1 MKLLGILL
9 VLGSTACIPPATT
22 GPYAPAGGA
31 PGGGGEVGG
40 GDGAG
45 APASTTVDLVYA
57 VPEGFSE
64 IRGEQATTVSYA
76 FSDGYS
82 NTSYTFVIL
91 PSQPMRGTLSET
103 FQALWGE
110 VITPLFT
117 SAYSPGIVPAPLRR
131 RLSSGYA
138 VAFDGEL
145 MNSNNGGMF
154 TTVLYVFTS
163 GDRVVPILGMFG
175 DLDARKGE
183 PIVSAFLETASINGY
198 PPGSFSLFDAS
209 ELVGEWSTQ
218 ASEFANYVDRSSGN
232 YVGSS
237 TVAVRQDHTFNADGS
252 YQAYASA
259 YQSDRGFDRGQ
270 EAGTWRVEDDSIIVE
285 TGAGTTQHRVFA
297 VGTFRGVPSIY
308 LPPSYAST
316 SVAEFTR
323 PRSLGDWFG
332 RVR

>member
-1 MKLLGILL
+1 M
-9 VLGSTACIPPATT
+9 VGSTACVPPATT
-22 GPYAPAGGA
+22 GPYGATPGEAGGA
-31 PGGGGEVGG
+31 AAGGGG
-40 GDGAG
+40 G
-45 APASTTVDLVYA
+45 APASTTVDLVYQ
-57 VPEGFSE
+57 VPAGFSE
-64 IRGEQATTVSYA
+64 VRGEQATTLAYA
-76 FSDGYS
+76 MSDGYS
-82 NTSYTFVIL
+82 NVSYTFVIL
-91 PSQPMRGTLSET
+91 PSQPLRGTLVDT
-103 FQALWGE
+103 YQALWGE

-117 SAYSPGIVPAPLRR
+117 SAYSPGITPAPLRR

-175 DLDARKGE
+175 DLDARQGE
-183 PIVSAFLETASINGY
+183 PIVSAFLESASIDGY
-198 PPGSFSLFDAS
+198 PAGSFSLFDAS

-218 ASEFANYVDRSSGN
+218 AAEFANYVDRGSGS

-270 EAGTWRVEDDSIIVE
+270 DAGTWRVEDDSIMLE
-285 TGAGTTQHRVFA
+285 TSAGTAQYRVFA
-297 VGTFRGVPSIY
+297 VGTYRGVQSIY
-308 LPPSYAST
+308 LPPSYAPT

-323 PRSLGDWFG
+323 PRSLGDWYG